1 MTEYASPSDSE
12 KGKGG
17 WNMAITQ
24 SRTQWAEKQ
33 AEEVLAAPFI
43 SEFVFRSPQMLDG
56 TQKEVADLLIVH
68 TDKGLLVSQKAQE
81 DPLSRDQQ
89 KNELCY

>member
-1 MTEYASPSDSE
+1 
-12 KGKGG
+12 
-17 WNMAITQ
+17 
-24 SRTQWAEKQ
+24 
-33 AEEVLAAPFI
+33 
-43 SEFVFRSPQMLDG
+43 MLDG

-68 TDKGLLVSQKAQE
+68 AGKGLLESQKAQE

>member
-1 MTEYASPSDSE
+1 
-12 KGKGG
+12 
-17 WNMAITQ
+17 MAITQ

-68 TDKGLLVSQKAQE
+68 TDKGLVVSQKAQE